1 MLVLGRK
8 MDERIFLTM
17 PDGRNI
23 AIVITEIHPD
33 KVRIGIEAPRDVV
46 IVRDNAVKTI
56 QRMRTW
62 P

>member
-8 MDERIFLTM
+8 TDERIFLTM

-23 AIVITEIHPD
+23 TIVVTEIHPD

-46 IVRDNAVKTI
+46 IVRDNAVKTT